1 MYIHAI
7 FFILLYNI
15 KNNKKNDEI
24 CLFFKNY
31 LFFKNVYFLKN
42 DEVTDNIFFI
52 FFHIMKKKNLL

>member
-52 FFHIMKKKNLL
+52 FFHIM

>member
-42 DEVTDNIFFI
+42 KSTLFSENVEF
-52 FFHIMKKKNLL
+52 